1 VRCSAEFEATPLW
14 RLLGLHSRPGFD
26 GVLPGHMCKVG
37 HRRVRSPPAPRL
49 PGDAGLRLPPMPLQA
64 FGRSVVR
71 HDAGRQVLTL
81 LAEVC
86 MSWKIGG
93 PRMGDD

>member
-1 VRCSAEFEATPLW
+1 MPSRLW
-14 RLLGLHSRPGFD
+14 RLRAQ
-26 GVLPGHMCKVG
+26 GVHGAVG
-37 HRRVRSPPAPRL
+37 CRCAPASGWIGTPAPRL